1 MKKLLPVLLLLI
13 LSACSTSETYVPR
26 KTAANSSGKRAVSS
40 SDDDFSW
47 VEKLDFDKK
56 TEEKYLADKD
66 EFNFSSSDESSHA
79 LVKESLYSL
88 PPAKLEES
96 IAKTDDPLLKMN
108 MRCYQGKFDEALK
121 IADEQYS
128 KYKGNTSYWNQLGT
142 CYFLKSD
149 FAKAIL
155 FYNKSRDLDAK
166 FVPPVNNLGVVYQ
179 RQGKFQKALAAFK
192 LAADLNTFAVTPT
205 YNLAQLY
212 LRFGTV
218 GKALPIFQGL
228 QKRSPKDV
236 EVGSALASSHLI
248 KGDYQSAVD
257 IYTRFDKATLS
268 NPSVGLNYAVAL
280 KLLNRPMD
288 AQTVLGNVTAS
299 SAGPMAEYAQK
310 VEKFIRN

>member
-1 MKKLLPVLLLLI
+1 MKKLLLPLLLLA
-13 LSACSTSETYVPR
+13 LSACSTTPGNVAR
-26 KTAANSSGKRAVSS
+26 SSAS
-40 SDDDFSW
+40 SDDDFKW
-47 VEKLDFDKK
+47 VEGLDFDKK
-56 TEEKYLADKD
+56 TEEKYRADKD
-66 EFNFSSSDESSHA
+66 EFDFSSSDESSHA
-79 LVKESLYSL
+79 LIKESLASL
-88 PPAKLEES
+88 PAGKLEETVS
-96 IAKTDDPLLKMN
+96 KTDDPLMKMN
-108 MRCYQGKFDEALK
+108 IKCYQGKFEEALK
-121 IADEQYS
+121 IADDQYS
-128 KYKGNTSYWNQLGT
+128 KFKNNTSYWNQLGT

-236 EVGSALASSHLI
+236 EVGSALASANLI

-257 IYTRFDKATLS
+257 IYARFDKATLA

-280 KLLNRPMD
+280 KLLNRPQD
-288 AQTVLGNVTAS
+288 AQTVLSNVSGSTTGAI
-299 SAGPMAEYAQK
+299 AEYAQR
-310 VEKFIRN
+310 VDKFVRN